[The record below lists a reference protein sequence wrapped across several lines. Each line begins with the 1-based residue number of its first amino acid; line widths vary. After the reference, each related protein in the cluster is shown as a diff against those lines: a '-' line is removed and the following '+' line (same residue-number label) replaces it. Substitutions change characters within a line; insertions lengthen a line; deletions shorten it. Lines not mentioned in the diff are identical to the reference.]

1 MTDLEN
7 RQWPQRRK
15 RDPER
20 DRKSE
25 SENITSQRGPA
36 QQTSF
41 VSRGFMLCKELGF
54 HGVRRPI
61 PADESR
67 ITALAVVSRDR
78 VFGTTSGEHP
88 HVFVYCSGALEGIV
102 LDLGV
107 VENATYLGRT
117 IVGWDNAT
125 VFLGTSPAPGRIVK
139 CRASAGGNCVQEWG
153 HRPGLFEDVAV
164 PLPDEGI
171 ACLAGD
177 PEFGRLY
184 GLSDQTGTFFHF
196 DVESGE
202 VTLYKTVDELR
213 HFSRT
218 LLVTRTG
225 DVFGAGAHGR
235 LFSYSPHH
243 TAGPEQ
249 IDAALPS
256 VPGRSMYARVDS
268 WAEHPATGIIYGGTE
283 ADGILFAF
291 DPTTHEMRSLGK
303 PTSASRIPAI
313 TVGKDGIVYGFSGE
327 DGSIGQ
333 MFAYDPEGGTL
344 ENLGIPVATAELRR
358 YGYEFAAAAAGHDGE
373 IYLGENDRGGCLFVY
388 FPPIPATATGST
400 E

>member
-1 MTDLEN
+1 MMTDLDN
-7 RQWPQRRK
+7 RQWPQRYK

-20 DRKSE
+20 ERKS
-25 SENITSQRGPA
+25 ITSRRAPA
-36 QQTSF
+36 RQTSF

-67 ITALAVVSRDR
+67 ITALAVASRDR
-78 VFGTTSGEHP
+78 VFGTTSGERP
-88 HVFVYCSGALEGIV
+88 HVFLYCSDPSEGIV

-107 VENATYLGRT
+107 VDGAAYLGRS
-117 IVGWDNAT
+117 IVAWDRHT
-125 VFLGTSPAPGRIVK
+125 VFVGTSPAPGRVVK
-139 CRASAGGNCVQEWG
+139 CSALRSRNDCVQEWG
-153 HRPGLFEDVAV
+153 HRPGVFEDVAV

-177 PEFGRLY
+177 PGFGRLY
-184 GLSDQTGTFFHF
+184 GLSDRTGTFFHV

-202 VTLYKTVDELR
+202 VSLSETVDELQ

-225 DVFGAGAHGR
+225 DVYGAGAHGR
-235 LFSYSPHH
+235 LFSYSPHYV
-243 TAGPEQ
+243 TGPEE
-249 IDAALPS
+249 IDAILPS

-283 ADGILFAF
+283 ADGMLFAF
-291 DPTTHEMRSLGK
+291 DPTTREMHPLGK

-327 DGSIGQ
+327 DSSIGQ
-333 MFAYDPEGGTL
+333 MFAYDPQGGTL
-344 ENLGIPVATAELRR
+344 ENLGIPLATAEIRR
-358 YGYEFAAAAAGHDGE
+358 YGYEFAAAAAGADGE

-388 FPPIPATATGST
+388 FPPTPPTATGDT
-400 E
+400 G

>member
-1 MTDLEN
+1 MTDLDN
-7 RQWPQRRK
+7 RQWPERLK
-15 RDPER
+15 VDPER
-20 DRKSE
+20 KGKS
-25 SENITSQRGPA
+25 ITSRKA
-36 QQTSF
+36 MSRQTSF

-67 ITALAVVSRDR
+67 ISALAVGARNR
-78 VFGTTSGEHP
+78 VYGITSGERP
-88 HVFVYCSGALEGIV
+88 HVFLYCSGPGEGVV

-107 VENATYLGRT
+107 VDGATDLGRS
-117 IVGWDNAT
+117 IVAWDQKT
-125 VFLGTSPAPGRIVK
+125 VFVGTSPAPGRVVK
-139 CRASAGGNCVQEWG
+139 CSVHRSHMDCVQEWS
-153 HRPGLFEDVAV
+153 HSPGVFEDVAV
-164 PLPDEGI
+164 PLPGEGI

-184 GLSDQTGTFFHF
+184 GLTDQTGTFFHV

-202 VTLYKTVDELR
+202 VTLFETVDDLG

-225 DVFGAGAHGR
+225 DVYGTGAQGR
-235 LFSYSPHH
+235 LFCYSPHYV
-243 TAGPEQ
+243 TGPEE

-256 VPGRSMYARVDS
+256 VPGRAMYARVDS
-268 WAEHPATGIIYGGTE
+268 WVEHPATGIIYGGTE
-283 ADGILFAF
+283 ADGMLFAF
-291 DPTTHEMRSLGK
+291 DPSTRDVRPLGK
-303 PTSASRIPAI
+303 PTPASRIPAI

-333 MFAYDPEGGTL
+333 MFAYDPQEGTL
-344 ENLGIPVATAELRR
+344 ENLGIPLATTEIRR
-358 YGYEFAAAAAGHDGE
+358 YGYEFAAAAAGADGE

-388 FPPIPATATGST
+388 FPPMPPTDTGPT
-400 E
+400 G